1 MFSHS
6 VIVLGGR
13 GQPAAAAAGTSEEA
27 HSQNIQVKFG
37 ERMQAPA
44 SPRHFAGE

>member
-27 HSQNIQVKFG
+27 HTKYSG
-37 ERMQAPA
+37 EIRQKD
-44 SPRHFAGE
+44 AGSSIS